1 MAASGVKNEFGPVS
15 EDEARFEASRLMSD
29 ESFHVSD
36 RHRAFLRYIIDAMFE
51 GRGESVKA
59 YTIAVDV
66 FNRPVSFD
74 AASDP
79 IVRIE
84 ATRLRESLDKY
95 YELLPPEIP
104 VRLEIPRGRYLP
116 HYTRRAEP
124 ANLERQSEHDAT
136 TIESNPV
143 GLTEAIGRVGWA
155 PRLGMGIAATVFAL
169 TAVYAGYALL
179 FPAVA
184 VTGRPILE
192 LSIDSV
198 DGHSAGAVDFMNQLS
213 MSVGRFG
220 SARTRLRNGSDPAPV
235 LPKAVHD
242 GLYRLA
248 LRYSET
254 PTSVALWW
262 QVTDYDNGEALAT
275 GDDGRVKGADGRDS
289 ALRALAYGISRR
301 IAGPFGVVNTMEL
314 NRKLPTGTLGNICIL
329 RGDIAVERRDMV
341 AVKASVPCLEAT
353 LSAAPNDADALAS
366 LARVMAWAGRTDRN
380 AAMLS
385 RAQDLANQAAMQ
397 APQSASAA
405 RAQMATRYLAGQM
418 EGAISA
424 ARRGLTLNPEN
435 AELQAKL
442 AIILFLDGQWDKGRR
457 VAEQAVELAGEP
469 LRDTS
474 FVLIFDAYRRG
485 EFREAISLSAQ
496 ASALDAPTAALKLAA
511 IARLGDRDVTEDEV
525 ALARAQHPDLD
536 QAVGAMLSG
545 RRYDKGLE
553 ASLRIGLEQ
562 AGLVAAR

>member
-1 MAASGVKNEFGPVS
+1 MAASGVKNDFGPVS

-29 ESFHVSD
+29 EAFHVSD

-95 YELLPPEIP
+95 YELLPPEIA

-116 HYTRRAEP
+116 HYTRRAAP
-124 ANLERQSEHDAT
+124 ANLERQPEHIAT
-136 TIESNPV
+136 PIRSDPV
-143 GLTEAIGRVGWA
+143 GLKEAIGRLRA
-155 PRLGMGIAATVFAL
+155 PRLSMGIAATIFAL

-192 LSIDSV
+192 LSIDSI
-198 DGHSAGAVDFMNQLS
+198 DGHSAGATDFMNQLS
-213 MSVGRFG
+213 ISVGRFG

-254 PTSVALWW
+254 PVSVGLWW
-262 QVTDYDNGEALAT
+262 QVTDYENGETLAT
-275 GDDGRVKGADGRDS
+275 GDDGRVIGADGRDS

-301 IAGPFGVVNTMEL
+301 VAGPFGVINTMEL
-314 NRKLPTGTLGNICIL
+314 NRKLPTGTLGNICVL

-341 AVKASVPCLEAT
+341 AVKASIPCLEAT
-353 LSAAPNDADALAS
+353 LSAAPNDAEALAS
-366 LARVMAWAGRTDRN
+366 LARVISWTGRTDRN

-405 RAQMATRYLAGQM
+405 RAQMATQYLAGQT

-442 AIILFLDGQWDKGRR
+442 ATILFLDGQWDEGRR
-457 VAEQAVELAGEP
+457 LAEQAVALAGEP

-496 ASALDAPTAALKLAA
+496 APALDAPTAALKLAA
-511 IARLGDRDVTEDEV
+511 IARLGDLDVTEKEV

-536 QAVGAMLSG
+536 QAIGAMLSG